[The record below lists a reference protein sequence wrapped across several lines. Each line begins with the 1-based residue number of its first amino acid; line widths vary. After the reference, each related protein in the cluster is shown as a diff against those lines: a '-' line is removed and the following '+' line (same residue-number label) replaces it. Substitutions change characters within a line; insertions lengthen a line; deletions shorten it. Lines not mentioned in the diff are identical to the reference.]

1 MEIEDKVAYALEEM
15 AKDIRRMENEEL
27 QETLFFIQKLRLDI
41 EQGRYDTEDK
51 KWSELDWRM

>member
-27 QETLFFIQKLRLDI
+27 QETLFFIQKLRADI

-51 KWSELDWRM
+51 KWSELEWRM